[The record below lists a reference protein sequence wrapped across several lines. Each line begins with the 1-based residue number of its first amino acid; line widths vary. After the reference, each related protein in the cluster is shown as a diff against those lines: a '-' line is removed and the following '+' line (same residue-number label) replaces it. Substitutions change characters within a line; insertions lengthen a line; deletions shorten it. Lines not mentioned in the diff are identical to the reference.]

1 MFDIQAIIQRALAE
15 DLGPGD
21 ITSSTTVAL
30 HSESKAEFLA
40 KEDFI
45 LAGLDVARETFR
57 QVDPKV
63 CFFSYAKD
71 GDEVKNG
78 DVFACLDGPA
88 RSLLQGERVALN
100 FLQRLSGI
108 ATHTRRFVEVLQGT
122 AAAVVD
128 TRKTTPG
135 LRVLEKYAVRV
146 GGGRNHRF
154 NLADGILIKENHILA
169 AGGITAAVASARKM
183 APHTLKIE
191 IETQTLAEVRE
202 ALEAGAD
209 IILLDNMPLEM
220 VREAVKEIQGRALV
234 EASGGVA
241 LDTVRP
247 LAEAGVDFISV
258 GALTHSSEAVDISLL
273 FSGIV

>member
-1 MFDIQAIIQRALAE
+1 MFDIKAIIRRALEE
-15 DLGPGD
+15 DVGPGD
-21 ITSSTTVAL
+21 ITTAATV
-30 HSESKAEFLA
+30 SGERPGTAEFLA

-45 LAGLDVARETFR
+45 LAGLGVVRETFN

-63 CFFSYAKD
+63 CLLAQAKD
-71 GDEVKNG
+71 GDPIRKGE
-78 DVFACLDGPA
+78 VFASLEGPA

-108 ATHTRRFVEVLQGT
+108 ATQTRRFAEALQGT
-122 AAAVVD
+122 SSAVVD

-154 NLADGILIKENHILA
+154 NLADGILIKENHIVA
-169 AGGITAAVASARKM
+169 AGGISAAVTGARAA

-191 IETQTLAEVRE
+191 VETRTLAEVRE
-202 ALEAGAD
+202 ALEVGAD
-209 IILLDNMPLEM
+209 IILLDNMSLEM
-220 VREAVKEIQGRALV
+220 VCHAVKEIQGRALV
-234 EASGGVA
+234 EASGGIT
-241 LDTVRP
+241 LETVRP

-258 GALTHSSEAVDISLL
+258 GALTHSSRAVDISLL
-273 FSGIV
+273 FSGLR